1 MSDSCSDCSESSG
14 DLCHKHNIEEIERVI
29 QSLENTPVPP
39 INIFETDES
48 METQD
53 EHNSDDDIE
62 VVRADIY
69 KYHGGDNVEN
79 LDQQIEEGI
88 LKFEY
93 RDEDPMDDDIL
104 EIEIVNNRSDRR
116 KKTETVTIDEESES
130 EEDDQDDQDDKDE
143 ETDLNRTLTCEDCG
157 CFVKSRDLL
166 DHREEK
172 HPRQDRRIKQFKN
185 GNFFMLAD

>member
-14 DLCHKHNIEEIERVI
+14 DLCQKHNIEEIERVI

-39 INIFETDES
+39 LNIFETDES

-104 EIEIVNNRSDRR
+104 EIEIVNSRSDRR
-116 KKTETVTIDEESES
+116 KKTETVTIDE
-130 EEDDQDDQDDKDE
+130 
-143 ETDLNRTLTCEDCG
+143 
-157 CFVKSRDLL
+157 
-166 DHREEK
+166 
-172 HPRQDRRIKQFKN
+172 
-185 GNFFMLAD
+185 

>member
-1 MSDSCSDCSESSG
+1 MIDSCSDCSESSG

-39 INIFETDES
+39 LNIFETDES

-69 KYHGGDNVEN
+69 KYHGGDNVET

-157 CFVKSRDLL
+157 SFVKSRDLL

-172 HPRQDRRIKQFKN
+172 HPRQDRRIKQFKD